1 MVILLTLWAGWY
13 LRGQSVRI
21 TVDGMATTIHTHR
34 RTVADLLPDLRLW
47 SPTTEPLSKVRAA
60 EMVQVSVPLESML
73 ALHPQILI
81 QRAHPWQIW
90 IDGRETNIKSWK
102 NTPQTLL
109 ADAGI
114 QINDDDTL
122 RIDDQAVAMDMA
134 LAAPNLLA
142 PSRARSS
149 YIWQGTSNAP
159 RQIHVNRAVPITI
172 DDGGKVFA
180 KRIAA
185 QNVGQALQK
194 SMITLRQG
202 DHVEPDMSNPLQSGL
217 KIVIQRSTP
226 INVQVDGQLITT
238 GILARTVADALAE
251 IGIAMA
257 DKDQVTPRLTDG
269 VYENME
275 IEVIRVREDVE
286 SVDVVT
292 SFETIFRPDINVPID
307 TRQVINQGAD
317 GIRRTR
323 YRIRYENG
331 LEVSRILE
339 DKWLAQEPTP
349 RVIAYG
355 QRIVPR
361 TALGPAGET
370 ITYWRKIRM
379 LATSYSASTSG
390 TSRDKPWY
398 GHTYTGDKMRHGIV
412 AVDPDV
418 VPLRSKVYV
427 PGYGYGDALDIGGAI
442 VAKHID
448 LGYDDDNLV
457 IWRKWVDVY
466 LLWPPPPSHQIT
478 WVIRDW
484 PPEQ

>member
-1 MVILLTLWAGWY
+1 
-13 LRGQSVRI
+13 VRI

-238 GILARTVADALAE
+238 GILARTVADAHAT
-251 IGIAMA
+251 A
-257 DKDQVTPRLTDG
+257 D
-269 VYENME
+269 
-275 IEVIRVREDVE
+275 
-286 SVDVVT
+286 
-292 SFETIFRPDINVPID
+292 
-307 TRQVINQGAD
+307 
-317 GIRRTR
+317 
-323 YRIRYENG
+323 
-331 LEVSRILE
+331 
-339 DKWLAQEPTP
+339 
-349 RVIAYG
+349 
-355 QRIVPR
+355 
-361 TALGPAGET
+361 
-370 ITYWRKIRM
+370 
-379 LATSYSASTSG
+379 
-390 TSRDKPWY
+390 
-398 GHTYTGDKMRHGIV
+398 
-412 AVDPDV
+412 
-418 VPLRSKVYV
+418 
-427 PGYGYGDALDIGGAI
+427 
-442 VAKHID
+442 
-448 LGYDDDNLV
+448 
-457 IWRKWVDVY
+457 
-466 LLWPPPPSHQIT
+466 
-478 WVIRDW
+478 
-484 PPEQ
+484 